1 MSKRDQIKTFFLT
14 DRIGYHVTKQLNTWL
29 LFFLSSQP
37 VQQPSL
43 FLSNETGKIRSHVA
57 CAVVEV
63 HYRSIHPRIVLATPQ
78 RSAYILPKYLDS
90 WIFRK
95 CRFLVLFFFF
105 FFFFFLRYFVKREPY
120 QVRLTQTRGKHFC
133 FQHENTSEVM
143 IALFRVF

>member
-63 HYRSIHPRIVLATPQ
+63 HYRSIHPRVVLLRPPHSVVLTYYL
-78 RSAYILPKYLDS
+78 SILILGYFENAAS
-90 WIFRK
+90 SF
-95 CRFLVLFFFF
+95 FLFFF
-105 FFFFFLRYFVKREPY
+105 RYFVKREP
-120 QVRLTQTRGKHFC
+120 QQLRLTQTRGKHFC

>member
-63 HYRSIHPRIVLATPQ
+63 HYRSIHPRVVLLGPPHSVVLTYYL
-78 RSAYILPKYLDS
+78 SILILGYFENAAS
-90 WIFRK
+90 SF
-95 CRFLVLFFFF
+95 FLFFF
-105 FFFFFLRYFVKREPY
+105 RYFVKREP
-120 QVRLTQTRGKHFC
+120 QQLRLTQTRGKHFC